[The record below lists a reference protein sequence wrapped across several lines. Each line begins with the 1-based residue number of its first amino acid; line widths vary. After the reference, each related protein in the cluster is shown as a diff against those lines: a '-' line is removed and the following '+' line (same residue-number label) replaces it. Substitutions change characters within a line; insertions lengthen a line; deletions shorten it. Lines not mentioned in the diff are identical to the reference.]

1 MKKVLLLVAL
11 FLGGMTT
18 QLTAQH
24 HGNHGGHTTIKKGKK
39 HRYYNSQ
46 SVRFVEDG
54 VLFTV
59 YTDGTFDFE
68 EAAICGTP
76 YQYQR
81 QRQRQNR
88 NVVYHGNSNNRR
100 GRRGHINYNR
110 LRVKTDLYGNI
121 IAVNN
126 ICIGY
131 KRNGKVKQIG
141 SVPIYHQRGF
151 MVQVGGM
158 TIEYNRFGEIRRTY
172 GTINR
177 FNRNVW
183 HDDWY
188 TYNDYDNDWDDDWN
202 DWDDDVWEGRR
213 IVTK

>member
-18 QLTAQH
+18 QLTAQP
-24 HGNHGGHTTIKKGKK
+24 HGGHTTTKKGKK

-59 YTDGTFDFE
+59 YTDGTFEFE
-68 EAAICGTP
+68 ESPICGTP
-76 YQYQR
+76 YNYR
-81 QRQRQNR
+81 NRRNR
-88 NVVYHGNSNNRR
+88 NVAYYGNSNHRR
-100 GRRGHINYNR
+100 GRRGPIYDR
-110 LRVKTDLYGNI
+110 LRVKTDYYGNI
-121 IAVNN
+121 VAINN
-126 ICIGY
+126 ICIAY

-158 TIEYNRFGEIRRTY
+158 TIEYNRFGKIRRTY
-172 GTINR
+172 GHINR
-177 FNRNVW
+177 GNRNVW
-183 HDDWY
+183 HNDWY
-188 TYNDYDNDWDDDWN
+188 AYNDYDNDWDDDWD
-202 DWDDDVWEGRR
+202 DWDDEVWEGRR
-213 IVTK
+213 YKSK